1 MKERSALSRERERER
16 ERERGDYKITRPYL
30 MTGQM
35 VTKSATTGKAKRL
48 PKLIITTSHQ
58 DPICNANDDGC
69 TGGKVGR
76 IRGRS
81 VTSRKVVIAQYPY
94 TARCT

>member
-1 MKERSALSRERERER
+1 
-16 ERERGDYKITRPYL
+16 